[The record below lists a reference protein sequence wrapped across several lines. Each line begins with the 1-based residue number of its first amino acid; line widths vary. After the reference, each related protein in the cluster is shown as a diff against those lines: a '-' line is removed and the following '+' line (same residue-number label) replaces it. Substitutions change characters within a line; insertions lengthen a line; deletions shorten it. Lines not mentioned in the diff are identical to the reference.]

1 MCFFFFFSFFFSALT
16 EDKIPRLR
24 SRNFSIAFSRFSL
37 SVSFVVKE
45 HHHEIDTE
53 FLFCSSVLFSSSS
66 SSSSLAYRTFGS
78 ECLGTTRPKS
88 SSSSSSSPSFSSP
101 AKAFKFTSHALFLP
115 TVVFALLFLL
125 QGKNSSV
132 FLSFSSLRSFTFFKT
147 LSFSSR
153 AHLTL
158 FCENS
163 SLRRLVSAAK
173 RVKSLFF
180 LFFISLVFFFSSP
193 SSSFDEKE
201 LLCRLLLPSCDDMRV
216 ILFFLT
222 EKKNV

>member
-24 SRNFSIAFSRFSL
+24 SRNFSIAFSRFSI
-37 SVSFVVKE
+37 SVSFVVKV

-53 FLFCSSVLFSSSS
+53 FRFCSSVIISSSS
-66 SSSSLAYRTFGS
+66 SCSSSLAYRTFGS

-101 AKAFKFTSHALFLP
+101 SAFKKFTSHALFLP
-115 TVVFALLFLL
+115 TIISFLFLL

-153 AHLTL
+153 AHLSL

-180 LFFISLVFFFSSP
+180 LFFMLLVFFSSSSS

-201 LLCRLLLPSCDDMRV
+201 LLCLLLLLPS
-216 ILFFLT
+216 
-222 EKKNV
+222 